1 MTVDGQNQINAQRL
15 LQGVV
20 PDELFAS
27 YAKLLAEDGCPEDDA
42 ASLLGGCEQVAEL
55 TARGMAHLRPDGP
68 LVPPRLVPAPPE
80 LALQGVLTDLARRL
94 VGDQERLLSGHK
106 RLNEF
111 HQTPTAASSNSAM
124 DRLVQI
130 VTDRDEI
137 SSLSYALINA
147 ARHDWLT
154 LDNYVLEAPVA
165 DSTGYAPLPVFEG
178 QVQCRAIYETRC
190 AEHPIGAKTIEAAVA
205 AGEQARLLPRV
216 GMKMKLADEAV
227 ALLPLTPTGMGGALL
242 VRSPVI
248 VGALR
253 EYFELLWE
261 KAIPFG
267 SSEAAGP
274 LTSAQSQVLQL
285 LTQGLSDEAIARR
298 MDISVNTMRRH
309 WTAIRDALGV
319 ETRFA
324 AGAAAARRGWIN

>member
-1 MTVDGQNQINAQRL
+1 
-15 LQGVV
+15 
-20 PDELFAS
+20 
-27 YAKLLAEDGCPEDDA
+27 
-42 ASLLGGCEQVAEL
+42 
-55 TARGMAHLRPDGP
+55 
-68 LVPPRLVPAPPE
+68 
-80 LALQGVLTDLARRL
+80 
-94 VGDQERLLSGHK
+94 
-106 RLNEF
+106 
-111 HQTPTAASSNSAM
+111 
-124 DRLVQI
+124 
-130 VTDRDEI
+130 
-137 SSLSYALINA
+137 
-147 ARHDWLT
+147 
-154 LDNYVLEAPVA
+154 
-165 DSTGYAPLPVFEG
+165 
-178 QVQCRAIYETRC
+178 
-190 AEHPIGAKTIEAAVA
+190 
-205 AGEQARLLPRV
+205 
-216 GMKMKLADEAV
+216 MKLADEAV

-267 SSEAAGP
+267 SAEAAGP

>member
-1 MTVDGQNQINAQRL
+1 MDRQDQLNARRL
-15 LQGVV
+15 LEGVV
-20 PDELFAS
+20 PDEIFAS
-27 YAKLLAEDGCPEDDA
+27 YSKLLAEGGCPEGDA
-42 ASLLGGCEQVAEL
+42 SSLLGGDEKTVEL

-68 LVPPRLVPAPPE
+68 MAPPRLVPAPPE
-80 LALQGVLTDLARRL
+80 LALQGVLAELSRRL
-94 VGDQERLLSGHK
+94 VSDQERLLAGHR
-106 RLNEF
+106 RLSDW
-111 HQTPTAASSNSAM
+111 HQTPAANSTAAM

-137 SSLSYALINA
+137 SRLSYALINA

-154 LDNYVLEAPVA
+154 LDNYVLEAPVE
-165 DSTGYAPLPVFEG
+165 DSTGFAPLPVFEG

-190 AEHPIGAKTIEAAVA
+190 AEHPIGAKTIEAAVE
-205 AGEQARLLPRV
+205 AGEQARLLPRI

-227 ALLPLTPTGMGGALL
+227 ALLPLTPTGMSGALL

-261 KAIPFG
+261 RAIPYG
-267 SSEAAGP
+267 SAKAAGP
-274 LTSAQSQVLQL
+274 LTPAQSQVLRL
-285 LTQGLSDEAIARR
+285 LTQGLPDEAIARQ

-324 AGAAAARRGWIN
+324 AGAAAVRRGWIN

>member
-1 MTVDGQNQINAQRL
+1 MTVDGQDQVKAQRL
-15 LQGVV
+15 LEGVV
-20 PDELFAS
+20 PEEIFVS
-27 YAKLLAEDGCPEDDA
+27 YSMLLTEGGCPEDDA
-42 ASLLGGCEQVAEL
+42 ASLLGSSEQVAEL
-55 TARGMAHLRPDGP
+55 TARGMAHRRPDGP
-68 LVPPRLVPAPPE
+68 SMPPRLVPAPPE
-80 LALQGVLTDLARRL
+80 LALQGVLTDLSRRL
-94 VGDQERLLSGHK
+94 VSDQERLLAGHK
-106 RLNEF
+106 RLREF
-111 HQTPTAASSNSAM
+111 HQTPAAASSNSAM

-137 SSLSYALINA
+137 SRLSYALINA

-154 LDNYVLEAPVA
+154 LDNYVLEAPVE
-165 DSTGYAPLPVFEG
+165 DSTGYVPLPVFEG

-190 AEHPIGAKTIEAAVA
+190 AEHPIGAKTIEAAVQ
-205 AGEQARLLPRV
+205 AGEQARLLPRI

-267 SSEAAGP
+267 STEAVGP
-274 LTSAQSQVLQL
+274 LTPAQSQVLQL
-285 LTQGLSDEAIARR
+285 LNQGLPDEAIARR
-298 MDISVNTMRRH
+298 MDISINTMRRH
-309 WTAIRDALGV
+309 WTAIRDALDV

-324 AGAAAARRGWIN
+324 AGAAAVRRGWIN